1 MFIFST
7 IILGMQENEDGDATI
22 AIPDNSEYW
31 ESTGRISWLVMVAD
45 MGHHMEDAIYSYVN
59 RHGYSPISG

>member
-22 AIPDNSEYW
+22 AIPDNSEY
-31 ESTGRISWLVMVAD
+31 
-45 MGHHMEDAIYSYVN
+45 
-59 RHGYSPISG
+59 